1 MNENKPITIGVLA
14 KAANVGVETIR
25 YYQRKAIIKQPPKN
39 NGVRHYSNEDIRV
52 IRLVKKL
59 QGVGFSLDEIK
70 DFLIFDHCCSQSRSV
85 VKHKSLTKI
94 EEIKTQISELQTTIK
109 ALEVFSNSCGTDK
122 NIETDCHL
130 LDCFENHWQCC
141 STEPA
146 PNLTGE

>member
-39 NGVRHYSNEDIRV
+39 NGFRHYSNEDIRV

>member
-14 KAANVGVETIR
+14 KAANVGVEKIR
-25 YYQRKAIIKQPPKN
+25 YYQRKAIIEQPKKV
-39 NGVRHYSNEDIRV
+39 NGFRHYSNEDIRV

-70 DFLIFDHCCSQSRSV
+70 EFLVFDHCCSESRSV

-109 ALEVFSNSCGTDK
+109 ALKVFSNSCGSNK
-122 NIETDCHL
+122 SIETDCHL
-130 LDCFENHWQCC
+130 LDCFENQWRCC
-141 STEPA
+141 STD
-146 PNLTGE
+146 LT